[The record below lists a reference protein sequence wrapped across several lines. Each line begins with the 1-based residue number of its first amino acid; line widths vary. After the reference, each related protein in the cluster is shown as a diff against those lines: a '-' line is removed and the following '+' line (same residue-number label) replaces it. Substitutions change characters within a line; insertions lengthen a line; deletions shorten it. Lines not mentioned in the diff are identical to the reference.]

1 MEIGRRTRA
10 KPLTFDLPNNEK
22 LSASV
27 LRMFQIG
34 TDRAVQ
40 YCHHYYVAN
49 PYSVERS
56 EKDVPLTKILATA
69 SDQKNE
75 QMKIINRAVSLSAN
89 ELDKAMVLEEVG
101 EELLKTVQLLNE
113 TYNVSPQIPVP
124 MLSRLTKKLRIQ
136 DLILF
141 RRLLFEKDRELESR
155 LRKEAQE
162 EFEKIYPATQSNDS
176 GVDVQ
181 RTNIYRLDKNVFDLP
196 RYSTHDN

>member
-1 MEIGRRTRA
+1 
-10 KPLTFDLPNNEK
+10 
-22 LSASV
+22 
-27 LRMFQIG
+27 
-34 TDRAVQ
+34 
-40 YCHHYYVAN
+40 
-49 PYSVERS
+49 
-56 EKDVPLTKILATA
+56 
-69 SDQKNE
+69 
-75 QMKIINRAVSLSAN
+75 MKIINRAVSLSAN

-124 MLSRLTKKLRIQ
+124 MLSSLTKKLRIQ